1 MSSVRPRGYG
11 GVPQMNW
18 WARRG
23 TTVLGAL
30 TLVSMAVL
38 VALGLFISDPDFMQ
52 RDAVR
57 LMYLHVP
64 AAWIAYL
71 AYGVTSL
78 ASALYLWKRTRSQA
92 WDTLAGA
99 SAEIGVLFTGLTL
112 ILGSLW
118 GRPVW
123 NVWWAWDARIVSTA
137 VLFFLYL
144 GYLALRKVPAD
155 PAVRA
160 KRSAIAALVAFVD
173 VPVVHFSVDWWN
185 TLHQKGT
192 VFNRELSPTIEGNL
206 AWALLSGVVAFTFL
220 YLYLLERRYR
230 LAALEEAIEGRALD
244 VAIAERR
251 AEANEPPVKVGS

>member
-1 MSSVRPRGYG
+1 
-11 GVPQMNW
+11 
-18 WARRG
+18 
-23 TTVLGAL
+23 VLGAL

-38 VALGLFISDPDFMQ
+38 VALGLFISDPDYMQ

-112 ILGSLW
+112 VLGSLW

-251 AEANEPPVKVGS
+251 AEANEPSVPGGTGGVPPTAAAGAAKGRGS

>member
-1 MSSVRPRGYG
+1 MKY
-11 GVPQMNW
+11 

-23 TTVLGAL
+23 TVVLGAV
-30 TLVSMAVL
+30 TAVSLGVL
-38 VALGLFISDPDFMQ
+38 VVLGLFVSDPDFQ
-52 RDAVR
+52 QGDAVR

-64 AAWIAYL
+64 AAWVAYL

-78 ASALYLWKRTRSQA
+78 ASALYLWKRTRSLA
-92 WDTLAGA
+92 WDMLAGA

-112 ILGSLW
+112 VLGSLW

-123 NVWWAWDARIVSTA
+123 NVWWAWDARVVSTA

-160 KRSAIAALVAFVD
+160 RRSAIAALAAFVD
-173 VPVVHFSVDWWN
+173 VPVVHFSVEWWR
-185 TLHQKGT
+185 TLHQKGS
-192 VFNRELSPTIEGNL
+192 VFNRELNPTIQGNL
-206 AWALLSGVVAFTFL
+206 AWALLSGVVAFTCL

-230 LAALEEAIEGRALD
+230 LAVLEEAIEERALD
-244 VAIAERR
+244 AAIAERR
-251 AEANEPPVKVGS
+251 AEAELLPEVRGVPEGVG

>member
-1 MSSVRPRGYG
+1 MRVATG
-11 GVPQMNW
+11 GPGKAAEF

-23 TTVLGAL
+23 TIVLGGL
-30 TLVSMAVL
+30 TVASLAVL
-38 VALGLFISDPDFMQ
+38 VVLGLFVSDPDYQ
-52 RDAVR
+52 QGDAVR

-78 ASALYLWKRTRSQA
+78 ASALYLWKRTRSPA

-112 ILGSLW
+112 VLGSLW

-123 NVWWAWDARIVSTA
+123 NVWWAWDARVVSTA

-144 GYLALRKVPAD
+144 GYLALRRVPAD

-160 KRSAIAALVAFVD
+160 RRSAIAALAAFVD
-173 VPVVHFSVDWWN
+173 VPVVHFSVEWWR
-185 TLHQKGT
+185 TLHQKGS
-192 VFNRELSPTIEGNL
+192 VFNRELNPTIQGNL
-206 AWALLSGVVAFTFL
+206 AWALLSGVFAFTCL
-220 YLYLLERRYR
+220 YLYLLERRYQ
-230 LAALEEAIEGRALD
+230 LAVMEEAIEERALEA
-244 VAIAERR
+244 AIAERR
-251 AEANEPPVKVGS
+251 AEADVPPVRVPS

>member
-1 MSSVRPRGYG
+1 MSSV
-11 GVPQMNW
+11 MSF

-23 TTVLGAL
+23 TVVLGAI
-30 TLVSMAVL
+30 TVVSLGVL
-38 VALGLFISDPDFMQ
+38 GVLGLFVSDPDYVQ
-52 RDAVR
+52 GDAVR

-78 ASALYLWKRTRSQA
+78 ASALYLWKRTRSPA

-144 GYLALRKVPAD
+144 GYLALRRVPAD

-160 KRSAIAALVAFVD
+160 KRSSIAALVAFVD
-173 VPVVHFSVDWWN
+173 VPVVHFSVEWWR
-185 TLHQKGT
+185 TLHQKGS
-192 VFNRELSPTIEGNL
+192 VFNRELSPTIDGNL
-206 AWALLSGVVAFTFL
+206 AWALLSGVFAFTFL

-230 LAALEEAIEGRALD
+230 LAVLEDRIEERILEA
-244 VAIAERR
+244 AIAERR
-251 AEANEPPVKVGS
+251 AEADTPPAVKPGVRGVPEEVGS

>member
-1 MSSVRPRGYG
+1 MSFF
-11 GVPQMNW
+11 
-18 WARRG
+18 ARRG
-23 TTVLGAL
+23 TVVLGGLAAAGL
-30 TLVSMAVL
+30 ATLVV
-38 VALGLFISDPDFMQ
+38 LGLFVSPPDYIQ

-64 AAWIAYL
+64 AAWVSYL

-78 ASALYLWKRTRSQA
+78 ASALYLWKRTRAQA

-112 ILGSLW
+112 VLGSLW

-160 KRSAIAALVAFVD
+160 RRSAIAALAAFVD
-173 VPVVHFSVDWWN
+173 VPVVHFSVEWWR
-185 TLHQKGT
+185 TLHQKGS
-192 VFNRELSPTIEGNL
+192 VFNRELNPTIEGNL
-206 AWALLSGVVAFTFL
+206 AWALLSGVVAFTCLF
-220 YLYLLERRYR
+220 LYLLERRYR
-230 LAALEEAIEGRALD
+230 LAVLEEAIEERALD
-244 VAIAERR
+244 AAIAERR
-251 AEANEPPVKVGS
+251 AEAEVLPV

>member
-1 MSSVRPRGYG
+1 VTRGLG
-11 GVPQMNW
+11 GVPHMNW
-18 WARRG
+18 WARRA
-23 TTVLGAL
+23 TVVLGAL
-30 TLVSMAVL
+30 TAVSLTVL
-38 VALGLFISDPDFMQ
+38 VILGLFVSDPDYQ
-52 RDAVR
+52 QGDAVR

-64 AAWIAYL
+64 AAWVAYL

-78 ASALYLWKRTRSQA
+78 ASALYLWKRTRAQA

-112 ILGSLW
+112 VLGSLW

-123 NVWWAWDARIVSTA
+123 NVWWAWDARVVSTA

-160 KRSAIAALVAFVD
+160 RRSAIAALAAFVD
-173 VPVVHFSVDWWN
+173 VPVVHFSVEWWR
-185 TLHQKGT
+185 TLHQKGS
-192 VFNRELSPTIEGNL
+192 VFNRELNPTIEGNL
-206 AWALLSGVVAFTFL
+206 AWALLAGVVAFTCL

-230 LAALEEAIEGRALD
+230 LAVLEEAIEERALD
-244 VAIAERR
+244 AAIAERR
-251 AEANEPPVKVGS
+251 AEAEVLPV